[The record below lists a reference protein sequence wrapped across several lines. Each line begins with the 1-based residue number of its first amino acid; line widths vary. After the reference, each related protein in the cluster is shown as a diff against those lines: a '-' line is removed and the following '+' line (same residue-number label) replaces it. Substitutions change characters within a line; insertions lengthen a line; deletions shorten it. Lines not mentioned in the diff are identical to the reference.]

1 MRETRRFVQILRLV
15 SNDATLYPNS
25 CLSSRKNNIIHQ
37 NKNIGQNKFRFL
49 SSTFDDSSST
59 MKPNTSSWRRDE
71 LEGIAQKFDDPE
83 SEMQGENQIRSDQ
96 ELQQMWKEMESRVTK
111 RRTPMTLGEAS
122 MKGKV
127 VGRKNIRPTDEEAW
141 LNAGLYDNQDRNDE
155 KASSK

>member
-1 MRETRRFVQILRLV
+1 
-15 SNDATLYPNS
+15 
-25 CLSSRKNNIIHQ
+25 
-37 NKNIGQNKFRFL
+37 
-49 SSTFDDSSST
+49 